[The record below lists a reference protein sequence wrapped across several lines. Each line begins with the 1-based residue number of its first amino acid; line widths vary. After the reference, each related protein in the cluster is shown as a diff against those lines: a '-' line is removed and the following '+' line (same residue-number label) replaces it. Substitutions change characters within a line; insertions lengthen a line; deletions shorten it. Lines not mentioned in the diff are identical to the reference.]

1 MNNDPLVI
9 TAIGAVG
16 CFGDDVSSL
25 WTSLL
30 RAESLA
36 RPAAIGKDIGLSTE
50 MQTFDL
56 TRFHKSTDGHRR
68 PKSSQYAMAAAVQV
82 IKQARLGH
90 DHDIDRDEVAIVY
103 GTGTGG
109 VSLTENMLTSLI
121 ERGMGAIEPLLFQES
136 VFNAPASWVGIE
148 HGFRGP
154 LVALPMGWP
163 TGGHA
168 VATAADFVDFGTA
181 RIAIVLLADELSPI
195 AFEAYRALGMLEPAA
210 ADGQGM
216 RPFDMRSQGAILGDG
231 AAAMVVERASS
242 ARARGVPALAKL
254 SGWSVTSDPFGMGP
268 KDGATSTLQ
277 HSMHA
282 ALAQAGRTNVPVVF
296 SGAYGSQNAAAVEAA
311 GIRSLPG
318 EACPIVTN
326 IRGVVGEARGT
337 TGLWNIIAAVQA
349 IRHGQ
354 VPPIAGCGQPDY
366 GLGLQL
372 ATSALAQ
379 APIDAALCNAF
390 WINGVNTSI
399 VVEACV

>member
-1 MNNDPLVI
+1 MNDDPLVI
-9 TAIGAVG
+9 TAMGAVG

-25 WTSLL
+25 WTKLL
-30 RAESLA
+30 RAETLA
-36 RPAAIGKDIGLSTE
+36 RSIEDSDDIHLSTR
-50 MQTFDL
+50 MQDFDL
-56 TRFHKSTDGHRR
+56 TRFHKSADGHRR

-82 IKQARLGH
+82 IEQAKLGR
-90 DHDIDRDEVAIVY
+90 DHDVDRDEVAIVY
-103 GTGTGG
+103 GTGTGS
-109 VSLTENMLTSLI
+109 VSLTEKMLTSLI
-121 ERGMGAIEPLLFQES
+121 EQGMGSIEPLLFQES

-148 HGFRGP
+148 YGFRGP

-195 AFEAYRALGMLEPAA
+195 AFKAFRALGLLEPAA
-210 ADGQGM
+210 SDEQGM
-216 RPFDMRSQGAILGDG
+216 RPFDVRSRGAILGDG
-231 AAAMVVERASS
+231 AAAIVVERASS

-268 KDGATSTLQ
+268 KGSVTSTLGQ
-277 HSMHA
+277 SMQA
-282 ALAQAGRTNVPVVF
+282 ALAQAGRASVPVVF
-296 SGAYGSQNAAAVEAA
+296 SGAYGSQDAAAAEAA

-318 EACPIVTN
+318 EERPIVTN

-337 TGLWNIIAAVQA
+337 TGLWNVIAAVQA
-349 IRHGQ
+349 MRHGQ
-354 VPPIAGCGQPDY
+354 VPAIANCGEPDH

-372 ATSALAQ
+372 ATGASAP

-390 WINGVNTSI
+390 WLNGVNTSI
-399 VVEACV
+399 VVEAA